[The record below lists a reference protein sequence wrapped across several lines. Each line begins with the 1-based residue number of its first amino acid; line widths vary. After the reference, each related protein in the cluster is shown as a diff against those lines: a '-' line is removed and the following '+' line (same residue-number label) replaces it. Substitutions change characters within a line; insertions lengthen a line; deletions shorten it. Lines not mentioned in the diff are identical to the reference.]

1 MINEQ
6 TYSPTTERYAPML
19 LRKCTA
25 MMKSKTVTLS
35 SIRNVIN
42 KTATSNGRN
51 KLNSNVAMSREIF
64 HHLLKMMWRKK
75 EERM

>member
-1 MINEQ
+1 
-6 TYSPTTERYAPML
+6 
-19 LRKCTA
+19 

-64 HHLLKMMWRKK
+64 HHLLKNDVE
-75 EERM
+75 EERRKNVTQ

>member
-6 TYSPTTERYAPML
+6 TYSPTTERCAPML

-42 KTATSNGRN
+42 KTATSTEEKCSIVMEEIN
-51 KLNSNVAMSREIF
+51 LTAM
-64 HHLLKMMWRKK
+64 
-75 EERM
+75 